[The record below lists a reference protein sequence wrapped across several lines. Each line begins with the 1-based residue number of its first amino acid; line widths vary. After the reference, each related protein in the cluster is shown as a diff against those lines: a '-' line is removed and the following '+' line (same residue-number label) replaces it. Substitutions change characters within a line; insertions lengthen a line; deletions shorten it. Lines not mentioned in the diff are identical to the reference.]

1 MDTWLGHH
9 LPSQAGL
16 GDGGAEGCLAGV
28 VAGASH
34 YGAGK
39 KSSLHQNGGEVT
51 REKSERIK
59 GRMMINVYWLP
70 ILR

>member
-39 KSSLHQNGGEVT
+39 KSSLHQNGG
-51 REKSERIK
+51 
-59 GRMMINVYWLP
+59 
-70 ILR
+70 

>member
-39 KSSLHQNGGEVT
+39 KVVFTSKWRGSNS
-51 REKSERIK
+51 REK
-59 GRMMINVYWLP
+59 
-70 ILR
+70 

>member
-34 YGAGK
+34 YGAL
-39 KSSLHQNGGEVT
+39 STQ
-51 REKSERIK
+51 
-59 GRMMINVYWLP
+59 W
-70 ILR
+70 ILCYSF

>member
-28 VAGASH
+28 GTGASH
-34 YGAGK
+34 YGA
-39 KSSLHQNGGEVT
+39 
-51 REKSERIK
+51 EKSRLYINIERKEKKPEI
-59 GRMMINVYWLP
+59 
-70 ILR
+70 